1 MKLSVLMY
9 HAVGSRQGMAGAD
22 PHYSV
27 SGESFGEHIKRLQA
41 RGLEIRAVRD
51 VVESDVPQTRVVAVT
66 FDDGH
71 ISNYETAFPALLAS
85 DATADFFVNP
95 STVGSSN
102 IVTWSALR
110 EMDQAGMSI
119 QSHSYTHRY
128 LEDLSAEAVRDELTR
143 SKAIIEDK
151 LGRPVTTFAPPGGRI
166 NATVHRLAREAG
178 YTTICV
184 SRPGQWRAG
193 AITVPR
199 FAVLAS
205 TLPENVEAWA
215 VGRASVLA
223 RQVTG
228 YWVRLGAKKALGN
241 ALYDQVRARI
251 LMGRNGDHG

>member
-9 HAVGSRQGMAGAD
+9 HAVAPRAGMAGAD

-27 SGESFGEHIKRLQA
+27 SGEDFSEHIKRLQA
-41 RGLEIRAVRD
+41 RGLEICAVRD
-51 VVESDVPQTRVVAVT
+51 VVEGEVPKTRVVALT

-85 DATADFFVNP
+85 GATADFFVNP
-95 STVGSSN
+95 STVGSSH
-102 IVTWSALR
+102 IVTWQALR

-128 LEDLSAEAVRDELTR
+128 LEDLSEEEVRNELTR

-151 LGRPVTTFAPPGGRI
+151 LGRPVTSFAPPGGRI

-184 SRPGQWRAG
+184 SRPGLWRRG
-193 AITVPR
+193 ATTVPR

-215 VGRASVLA
+215 EGRASVLA

-241 ALYDQVRARI
+241 ALYDQVRERI
-251 LMGRNGDHG
+251 LVSRNGNRG